1 MVNFGSIKLLLDQ
14 RTLFTH
20 LRTRCV
26 RLTRDSARKIII
38 TRQTHHHHKICKKC
52 HPICENEIIPMIERK
67 FIRGCPKMSRNRIAG
82 LRDEN
87 CMPRLK
93 KIWFYF
99 SSAKTYIHQSAITG
113 DQNVAED
120 QNLKARIITL
130 EFKETLVYF
139 SRFSS
144 GQFFQVVW
152 FYEKNFVWYVGL

>member
-1 MVNFGSIKLLLDQ
+1 
-14 RTLFTH
+14 
-20 LRTRCV
+20 
-26 RLTRDSARKIII
+26 
-38 TRQTHHHHKICKKC
+38 
-52 HPICENEIIPMIERK
+52 
-67 FIRGCPKMSRNRIAG
+67 
-82 LRDEN
+82 
-87 CMPRLK
+87 MPRLK